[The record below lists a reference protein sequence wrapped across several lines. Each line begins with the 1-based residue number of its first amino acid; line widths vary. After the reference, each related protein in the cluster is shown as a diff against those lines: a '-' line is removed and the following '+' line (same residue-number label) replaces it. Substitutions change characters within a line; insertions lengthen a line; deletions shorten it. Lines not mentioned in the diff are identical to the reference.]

1 MSAPSAATAE
11 DRVPLGERLVALQAV
26 RTVLVSVVVAAAL
39 LDGRDMGRRG
49 VLLAMCAGYAL
60 ASAGLELT
68 RKVAGR
74 RTLPIMGSMLFV
86 DVLFL
91 GGALVASGGSQ
102 SRLVFLIYL
111 HLVAV
116 TLLLSFRTGL
126 KLAFWHSLV
135 LFVGHY
141 TRAAGLVTPPAYLAR
156 LGESSADLT
165 RNAVIASIG
174 FWLVAIVTAALSA
187 LTERELRRGKV
198 ELRALAAMGARMESA
213 TSTDEVLEV
222 LSGSVSDGFGFRRA
236 VALAVD
242 GDAVHAVLRDGRVT
256 VGIAPGVGMVDA
268 VVERAWA
275 HRQPVLVRHLDAT
288 DDGMLDEL
296 LPLATNVVV
305 LPMVAEGQRIGA
317 LAVEYGGSPRS
328 RVRSRLVAMLEQ
340 FAVHAA
346 LELRNL
352 WLLAEVRRLATTD
365 ALTGLANRRV
375 MQDAL
380 DREVARAQRNGT
392 ALSVVMLDIDHFKA
406 INDGHGHQTGDVVLQ
421 LAGRAVAAGLRAS
434 DLAARY
440 GGEEFCLVL
449 PDCDAD
455 EALAIAERVR
465 AAVASCGSPMPVTM
479 SGGVATL
486 SAAEASSTGLLHAA
500 DAALYESKRNGRNRT
515 TVAKREK
522 RRRRRLASATLVA

>member
-1 MSAPSAATAE
+1 MSAISAAAAE
-11 DRVPLGERLVALQAV
+11 DHVPLGERLVALQAV
-26 RTVLVSVVVAAAL
+26 RTLLVGVVVAAAF
-39 LDGRDMGRRG
+39 LDGRDIGRRG
-49 VLLAMCAGYAL
+49 VLLALCAGYAL
-60 ASAGLELT
+60 ASAGLEVT

-91 GGALVASGGSQ
+91 GGTLVATGGPQ

-126 KLAFWHSLV
+126 KLSLWHSLV

-141 TRAAGLVTPPAYLAR
+141 TRAAGLVMPPAYLSR

-165 RNAVIASIG
+165 RSAVIASIG

-198 ELRALAAMGARMESA
+198 ELRVLAAMGARMESA
-213 TSTDEVLEV
+213 TTTDEVLEV
-222 LSGSVSDGFGFRRA
+222 LTRAVHEGFGFRRA
-236 VALAVD
+236 VALAID
-242 GDAVHAVLRDGRVT
+242 GDAVHAVLCEGRVT
-256 VGIAPGVGMVDA
+256 VGAAPGEGVVDA

-275 HRQPVLVRHLDAT
+275 HRQPLLVRHLDAA
-288 DDGMLDEL
+288 DDGMLDDL

-305 LPMVAEGQRIGA
+305 VPLVAEGQRIGA
-317 LAVEYGGSPRS
+317 LAVEHGGSPRA

-340 FAVHAA
+340 YAVHAA

-375 MQDAL
+375 MQDEL
-380 DREVARAQRNGT
+380 DREVARAERNGT
-392 ALSVVMLDIDHFKA
+392 PLSVVMLDIDHFKA
-406 INDGHGHQTGDVVLQ
+406 VNDGHGHQVGDLVLQ
-421 LAGRAVAAGLRAS
+421 LAGQAVGAGLRAS

-449 PDCDAD
+449 PDCGAD

-465 AAVASCGSPMPVTM
+465 AAVAACASPVPVTM
-479 SGGVATL
+479 SAGVATL
-486 SAAEASSTGLLHAA
+486 PANDVTASGLLEAA
-500 DAALYESKRNGRNRT
+500 DAALYDSKRNGRDRT
-515 TVAKREK
+515 TVSKRER